1 MTQIMKEDY
10 IFKRECYDIIGC
22 CMEVHS
28 ELGCGF
34 LEAIYQEALK
44 LSFMDTEIHFERE
57 VQLDVFYKGRELNK
71 KYFADFICFDEVIV
85 ELKAVNQLSDLHYTQ
100 ILNYLKATGKSVGL
114 LVNFGAKSL
123 QYKRVIL

>member
-10 IFKRECYDIIGC
+10 IFKKECYEIIGC

-34 LEAIYQEALK
+34 LEAVCQEALE
-44 LSFMDTEIHFERE
+44 LSFMDTEIPFERE

-85 ELKAVNQLSDLHYTQ
+85 ELKAVNQLSDVHYAQ
-100 ILNYLKATGKSVGL
+100 VLNYLKATGKRVGL

-123 QYKRVIL
+123 QYKRVII

>member
-1 MTQIMKEDY
+1 MNEKY
-10 IFKRECYDIIGC
+10 LFKKECYEIIGC

-34 LEAIYQEALK
+34 EVIYQEALE
-44 LSFMDTEIHFERE
+44 LSFMDTGMPFERE

-85 ELKAVNQLSDLHYTQ
+85 ELKAVNALTDVHYAQ
-100 ILNYLKATGKSVGL
+100 VLNYLKATGKRVGL

>member
-1 MTQIMKEDY
+1 MAQIMKEEY
-10 IFKRECYDIIGC
+10 VFKRECYEIIGC

-34 LEAIYQEALK
+34 LEAIYQEALE
-44 LSFMDTEIHFERE
+44 LSFMDTEIQFERE
-57 VQLDVFYKGRELNK
+57 VQLDVFYKGRVLNK

-85 ELKAVNQLSDLHYTQ
+85 ELKAVNKLSDVHYAQ
-100 ILNYLKATGKSVGL
+100 VLNYLKATGKRVGL

-123 QYKRVIL
+123 EYKRVIL

>member
-1 MTQIMKEDY
+1 MTQIMKEAY
-10 IFKRECYDIIGC
+10 IFKKECYEIIGS

-34 LEAIYQEALK
+34 LEAIYQEALE
-44 LSFMDTEIHFERE
+44 LSFMDFEIPFERE

-85 ELKAVNQLSDLHYTQ
+85 ELKAVNALADVHYAQ
-100 ILNYLKATGKSVGL
+100 VLNYLKATGKRVGL

>member
-10 IFKRECYDIIGC
+10 IFKKECYEIIGC

-34 LEAIYQEALK
+34 LEAIYQEALE
-44 LSFMDTEIHFERE
+44 LSFMDTEIPFERE

-85 ELKAVNQLSDLHYTQ
+85 ELKAVNALTDVHYVQ
-100 ILNYLKATGKSVGL
+100 VLNYLKATGKRVGL

-123 QYKRVIL
+123 QYKRVVL

>member
-10 IFKRECYDIIGC
+10 IFKKECYEIIGC

-34 LEAIYQEALK
+34 LEAVYQEALE
-44 LSFMDTEIHFERE
+44 LSFMDTEIPFERE

-85 ELKAVNQLSDLHYTQ
+85 ELKAVNQLSDVHYAQ
-100 ILNYLKATGKSVGL
+100 VLNYLKATGKRVGL

-123 QYKRVIL
+123 QYKRVII